1 MRLCELNLFEMS
13 YEDLTTQEMEI
24 LDNLPRTREGAD
36 EIIDYLLG
44 MDGSVNAWIT
54 LLSEYED
61 VLTREEYRKFTS
73 KAVECFDGNILK
85 LESDD
90 VEGGV

>member
-1 MRLCELNLFEMS
+1 MRLDELNLLEMS
-13 YEDLTTQEMEI
+13 FEEFVIQEMEI
-24 LDNLPRTREGAD
+24 LDNLPR
-36 EIIDYLLG
+36 
-44 MDGSVNAWIT
+44 
-54 LLSEYED
+54 
-61 VLTREEYRKFTS
+61 TREEYRKFTS